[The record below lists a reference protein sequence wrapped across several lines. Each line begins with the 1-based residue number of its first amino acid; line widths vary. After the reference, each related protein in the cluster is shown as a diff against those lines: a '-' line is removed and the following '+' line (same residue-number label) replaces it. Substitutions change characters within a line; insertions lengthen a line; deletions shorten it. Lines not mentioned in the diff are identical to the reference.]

1 MKKIIW
7 QTPSS
12 ILYESVGNQ
21 KMVKS
26 IPGGHAYNFQA
37 CMAMQSDFNISIDP
51 QVVRHKQESII
62 PYLWRIKR
70 HRADA
75 DLIIK
80 DAFTITWGNNT
91 GLPQIG
97 MIHHL
102 ADELKNDSFK
112 YRWHFRRLEKRLK
125 QLDYII
131 TVSKYWEQRLQSLG
145 CQNIKVIYNSF
156 DLTEFQFSE
165 TEIAEFK
172 QKYKLNSNKPLV
184 YIGNAKAKKGAR
196 EVYQALGNEKFHLIM
211 SGPKDHKLSLPVHHL
226 DLKRKDYLRLLK
238 ACDLVLTMSTM
249 MEGWN
254 RTAHEA
260 MLCQTPV
267 IGTGIGG
274 MKELL
279 TEGKQVIQPQF
290 QGLTD
295 TVLSVLENKEQF
307 AQDGFKYV
315 QQFNM
320 DYFNTEWQ
328 KTITTRIAS
337 T

>member
-12 ILYESVGNQ
+12 ILYKSVSNQ
-21 KMVKS
+21 KMVNN

-37 CMAMQSDFNISIDP
+37 CMAMKSDFNISIDP
-51 QVVRHKQESII
+51 QTVRTKSII
-62 PYLWRIKR
+62 PYLWCIKR

-80 DAFTITWGNNT
+80 DAFMISWGKHT
-91 GLPQIG
+91 ASPQIG

-102 ADELKNDSFK
+102 PDEIKNSLK

-125 QLDYII
+125 QLDYVI

-145 CQNIKVIYNSF
+145 CQNTKVIYNSF
-156 DLTEFQFSE
+156 DLTEFQFSA

-172 QKYKLNSNKPLV
+172 QKYQLNSDKPLI
-184 YIGNAKAKKGAR
+184 YIGNAKANKGVI
-196 EVYQALGNEKFHLIM
+196 EVYKALGTEKFHLIM
-211 SGPKDHKLSLPVHHL
+211 SGPKDHTLSLPVHHL
-226 DLKRKDYLRLLK
+226 DLNRKDYLRVLK
-238 ACDLVLTMSTM
+238 ASDLVLTMSTM

-260 MLCQTPV
+260 MLCKTPV

-279 TEGKQVIQPQF
+279 TEGQQIIQPQF

-295 TVLSVLENKEQF
+295 TIVSALQNKEQL

-315 QQFNM
+315 QQFDM

-328 KTITTRIAS
+328 QFMKQILR
-337 T
+337 

>member
-12 ILYESVGNQ
+12 ILYKSVSNQ
-21 KMVKS
+21 KMVNN

-37 CMAMQSDFNISIDP
+37 CMAMKSDFNISIDP
-51 QVVRHKQESII
+51 QTVRTKSII
-62 PYLWRIKR
+62 PYLWQIAR

-75 DLIIK
+75 DIIIK
-80 DAFTITWGNNT
+80 DAFMISWGKHT
-91 GLPQIG
+91 ALPQIG
-97 MIHHL
+97 IIHHL
-102 ADELKNDSFK
+102 PDEIKNSLK
-112 YRWHFRRLEKRLK
+112 YRWHFHRLEKRLK
-125 QLDYII
+125 QLDYVI

-145 CQNIKVIYNSF
+145 CQNTKVIYNSF
-156 DLTEFQFSE
+156 DLTEFQFSA

-172 QKYKLNSNKPLV
+172 QKYQLNSDKPLI
-184 YIGNAKAKKGAR
+184 YIGNAKANKGVIEA
-196 EVYQALGNEKFHLIM
+196 YKALGNEKFYLIM

-279 TEGKQVIQPQF
+279 TEGGQIIQPYF

-295 TVLSVLENKEQF
+295 TVLSALQDKEQL

-315 QQFNM
+315 QQFDM

-328 KTITTRIAS
+328 QFMKRILR
-337 T
+337 

>member
-7 QTPSS
+7 ESPSP
-12 ILYESVGNQ
+12 ILYESFSNK
-21 KMVKS
+21 KMLNNIS
-26 IPGGHAYNFQA
+26 GGHAYNFQA
-37 CMAMQSDFNISIDP
+37 CMALKSDFNISIDA
-51 QVVRHKQESII
+51 QVVRRKQESII
-62 PYLWRIKR
+62 PYLWRIAR
-70 HRADA
+70 HKTDA

-80 DAFTITWGNNT
+80 D
-91 GLPQIG
+91 GLMIILGKNRASHKIG

-102 ADELKNDSFK
+102 ADEIKNSSLK
-112 YRWHFRRLEKRLK
+112 YRWYFHLLEKRIR
-125 QLDYII
+125 QLDYVI
-131 TVSKYWEQRLQSLG
+131 TVSKYWEQRIQDLG
-145 CQNIKVIYNSF
+145 CKNTKVIYNSF

-172 QKYKLNSNKPLV
+172 EKYQLNSDKPLI
-184 YIGNAKAKKGAR
+184 YIGNAKADKGVID
-196 EVYQALGNEKFHLIM
+196 VYNALGNEKFHLIM
-211 SGPKDHKLSLPVHHL
+211 SGPKNNKLSLPVHHL
-226 DLKRKDYLRLLK
+226 YLERQDYLCLLR

-260 MLCQTPV
+260 MLCKTPV

-279 TEGKQVIQPQF
+279 TEGRQVIQPNY

-295 TVLSVLENKEQF
+295 TVLSVLENKEQL

-315 QQFNM
+315 KQFNL
-320 DYFNTEWQ
+320 DYFNTEWLEFI
-328 KTITTRIAS
+328 KLILR
-337 T
+337 

>member
-12 ILYESVGNQ
+12 ILYKSVNNQ
-21 KMVKS
+21 KMVNN

-37 CMAMQSDFNISIDP
+37 CMALKSEFNISIDP
-51 QVVRHKQESII
+51 QTVRTKSII
-62 PYLWRIKR
+62 PYLWHIKR

-80 DAFTITWGNNT
+80 DAFMISWGNKT
-91 GLPQIG
+91 ALPQIG

-102 ADELKNDSFK
+102 PDEIRNNSPK
-112 YRWHFRRLEKRLK
+112 YRWHFRRLEKQLK
-125 QLDYII
+125 QLDYVI

-145 CQNIKVIYNSF
+145 CQNTKVIYNSF
-156 DLTEFQFSE
+156 DLTEFQFSA

-172 QKYKLNSNKPLV
+172 EKYQLNSDKPLI
-184 YIGNAKAKKGAR
+184 YIGNAKANKGVIEA
-196 EVYQALGNEKFHLIM
+196 YKALDTEKYHLIM

-260 MLCQTPV
+260 MLCQIPV

-279 TEGKQVIQPQF
+279 TEGGQMIQASF

-295 TVLSVLENKEQF
+295 TIVSALQNKEQL

-315 QQFNM
+315 QQFDM

-328 KTITTRIAS
+328 QFMKQILR
-337 T
+337 

>member
-12 ILYESVGNQ
+12 ILYESVRNQ
-21 KMVKS
+21 KMVNS

-37 CMAMQSDFNISIDP
+37 CMALKSDFNISIDP
-51 QVVRHKQESII
+51 QTVRTKSII
-62 PYLWRIKR
+62 PYLWHIKR

-80 DAFTITWGNNT
+80 DAFMISLGKNT
-91 GLPQIG
+91 ASPQIG
-97 MIHHL
+97 IIHHL
-102 ADELKNDSFK
+102 ADELKNHSLK
-112 YRWHFRRLEKRLK
+112 YRWYFRRLEKRIR
-125 QLDYII
+125 QLDYVI

-145 CQNIKVIYNSF
+145 SQNTKVIYNSF

-165 TEIAEFK
+165 TEIEEFK
-172 QKYKLNSNKPLV
+172 EKYKLNSNKPLI

-196 EVYQALGNEKFHLIM
+196 EVYQALGNKKFHLIM
-211 SGPKDHKLSLPVHHL
+211 SGPKDHNLSLPVDHL
-226 DLKRKDYLRLLK
+226 DLQRKDYLRLLK

-279 TEGKQVIQPQF
+279 TEGKQVIQPKF
-290 QGLTD
+290 EGLTD
-295 TVLSVLENKEQF
+295 TVLSVLKHKEQF

-315 QQFNM
+315 QQFDM
-320 DYFNTEWQ
+320 DYFNTEWRQ
-328 KTITTRIAS
+328 FMKQILG
-337 T
+337 